1 MQVQMKNI
9 WILGIG
15 IFVLFSSAFLFA
27 QEKNEP
33 STREMSYITW
43 QEFQEFVPGRIET
56 VLLPVG
62 SIEPHGV
69 IPNGTDNL
77 APEAMAQAIAPRLQA
92 LVAPTLN
99 YGVTPSMAAFPGA
112 VTISADAYL
121 PFIKDVLRGLAANQF
136 KNIIVLNGHGGN
148 TTLLQKAVPAV
159 SLECRVRIL
168 VVNWWDLTLDIT
180 KEVFGENGG
189 HAGNN
194 ETAYMQAVVPQH
206 IHPER
211 FEKDMALPNATGTS
225 WFATPVPAS
234 IGLYAKGEGYPTF
247 DKKQADEYFR
257 KVNDRVAELIKDII
271 RRWDKAKLYR

>member
-1 MQVQMKNI
+1 M
-9 WILGIG
+9 L
-15 IFVLFSSAFLFA
+15 LSSSLMLA
-27 QEKNEP
+27 QDKIEP
-33 STREMSYITW
+33 STRNMNHITW
-43 QEFQEFVPGRIET
+43 QEFQELVPGSIET

-77 APEAMAQAIAPRLQA
+77 APEAMAKDIANRLQA

-121 PFIKDVLRGLAANQF
+121 PFIKDVLRGLAANKF

-148 TTLLQKAVPAV
+148 TALLQKAIPAV

-211 FEKDMALPNATGTS
+211 FDKDMALPNATGTS
-225 WFATPVPAS
+225 WFAAPVPAS

-247 DKKQADEYFR
+247 DQKQADEYFR
-257 KVNDRVAELIKDII
+257 QVNDRVAELIEDII
-271 RRWDKAKLYR
+271 RRWDKAKLYK